1 MVFYLFISFILDIAS
16 EITKTKFTSLMDRKS
31 RYLIFFEIDVL

>member
-16 EITKTKFTSLMDRKS
+16 EITKIKFTRLKDQKS
-31 RYLIFFEIDVL
+31 RYWNFFEIGVL